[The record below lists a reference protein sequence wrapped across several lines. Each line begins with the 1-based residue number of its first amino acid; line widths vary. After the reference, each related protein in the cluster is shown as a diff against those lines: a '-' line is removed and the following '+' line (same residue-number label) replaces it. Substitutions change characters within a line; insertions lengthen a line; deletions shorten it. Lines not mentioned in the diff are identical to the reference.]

1 MNLFIYPLHLLYT
14 EIYFIDCALYH
25 NMKIGI
31 PKEIK
36 NNEYRI
42 GITPNAAQRLISY
55 GHKVCVE
62 NNAGVGSGFSNH
74 DFLKVG
80 ATIAS
85 YPKQV
90 YQYAEMII
98 KVKEPLPEEFELIK
112 EGQLIY
118 TFFHFASSLS
128 LTKAMI
134 DRKAVCL
141 AYETITDDHGGLP
154 LLTPMSEVAGRL
166 ASQQGAKFLESP
178 QGGLGVLMGGV
189 SGVSPADV
197 MILGGGVVGTQ
208 AALVAAGMGAD
219 VTIYDINPNQ
229 IEELKAIMPK
239 NVTTCLSSSDVIE
252 KHLTK
257 AHLVIGA
264 VLVPGAKAP
273 KLINRK
279 QLRVMQKGAVLVDV
293 AVDQGGC
300 FETTQATTHENP
312 TYFVD
317 DILHYAVANM
327 PGAVPQTSTKA
338 LTNATIDYAIE
349 LANLGWQNACKQFP
363 HLANGL
369 NIVNGHIVNHSVADA
384 FSMSFTPLENILK

>member
-1 MNLFIYPLHLLYT
+1 
-14 EIYFIDCALYH
+14 
-25 NMKIGI
+25 MKIGV

-36 NNEYRI
+36 NNEFRI
-42 GITPNAAQRLISY
+42 GITPDGVQTLISH
-55 GHKVCVE
+55 GHDVCVE

-74 DFLKVG
+74 DYLKVG

-85 YPKQV
+85 YSKEV
-90 YQYAEMII
+90 YQYADMII
-98 KVKEPLPEEFELIK
+98 KVKEPLPEEFDLIQ
-112 EGQLIY
+112 ESQLIY
-118 TFFHFASSLS
+118 TFFHFASSAS

-134 DRKAVCL
+134 DRNAVCL
-141 AYETITDDHGGLP
+141 AYETITDDQGGLP

-166 ASQQGAKFLESP
+166 ASQQGAKYLESP

-219 VTIYDINPNQ
+219 VTIYDINPNR
-229 IEELKAIMPK
+229 IEELQAIMPK
-239 NVTTCLSSSDVIE
+239 NITTCLSSLSAIE
-252 KHLTK
+252 KHLPK

-273 KLINRK
+273 KLITRK
-279 QLRVMQKGAVLVDV
+279 QLRIMQKGAVLVDV

-300 FETTQATTHENP
+300 FETTKATTHQNP
-312 TYFVD
+312 TYVVD

-338 LTNATIDYAIE
+338 LSNVTVDYAVK
-349 LANLGWQNACKQFP
+349 LANFGWQNACKQFP

-369 NIVNGHIVNHSVADA
+369 NIVQGKVVHRSVAEV
-384 FSMSFTPLENILK
+384 FSLPFVPVKNIL

>member
-1 MNLFIYPLHLLYT
+1 MNLFILSPT
-14 EIYFIDCALYH
+14 FVIYH
-25 NMKIGI
+25 NMKIGV

-36 NNEYRI
+36 NNEYRV
-42 GITPNAAQRLISY
+42 GITPKPFKTLVSH
-55 GHKVCVE
+55 GHEFCVE

-74 DFLKVG
+74 DYIKVG

-90 YQYAEMII
+90 YQYADMII
-98 KVKEPLPEEFELIK
+98 KVKEPLTIIQ

-118 TFFHFASSLS
+118 TFFHFASSVS

-166 ASQQGAKFLESP
+166 ASQQGAKYLESP

-229 IEELKAIMPK
+229 
-239 NVTTCLSSSDVIE
+239 D
-252 KHLTK
+252 
-257 AHLVIGA
+257 
-264 VLVPGAKAP
+264 
-273 KLINRK
+273 
-279 QLRVMQKGAVLVDV
+279 
-293 AVDQGGC
+293 
-300 FETTQATTHENP
+300 
-312 TYFVD
+312 
-317 DILHYAVANM
+317 
-327 PGAVPQTSTKA
+327 
-338 LTNATIDYAIE
+338 
-349 LANLGWQNACKQFP
+349 
-363 HLANGL
+363 
-369 NIVNGHIVNHSVADA
+369 
-384 FSMSFTPLENILK
+384 

>member
-1 MNLFIYPLHLLYT
+1 MR
-14 EIYFIDCALYH
+14 
-25 NMKIGI
+25 IGV

-36 NNEYRI
+36 NNEFRV
-42 GITPNAAQRLISY
+42 GITPEAVKTLVSN
-55 GHKVCVE
+55 GHLVSVE
-62 NNAGVGSGFSNH
+62 NNAGIGSGFFN
-74 DFLKVG
+74 DDYKKAG
-80 ATIAS
+80 ATIAVN
-85 YPKQV
+85 PKEV
-90 YQYAEMII
+90 YQYADMII

-112 EGQLIY
+112 EDQLIY
-118 TFFHFASSLS
+118 TFFHFASSAS

-141 AYETITDDHGGLP
+141 AYETITDDQGGLP

-166 ASQQGAKFLESP
+166 ASQQGAKYLESP

-189 SGVSPADV
+189 TGVSPADV

-229 IEELKAIMPK
+229 IEELKKIMPK
-239 NVTTCLSSSDVIE
+239 NVITCLSSSDAIE
-252 KHLTK
+252 KHLPK

-273 KLINRK
+273 KLITRK
-279 QLRVMQKGAVLVDV
+279 QLSIMQKGAVLVDV

-312 TYFVD
+312 TYIVD

-338 LTNATIDYAIE
+338 LTNATIDYAVS
-349 LANLGWQNACKQFP
+349 LANLGWQNACKQYP

-369 NIVNGHIVNHSVADA
+369 NIAHGKVVNHSVAET
-384 FSMSFTPLENILK
+384 FSLPFTSIKNIL

>member
-1 MNLFIYPLHLLYT
+1 
-14 EIYFIDCALYH
+14 
-25 NMKIGI
+25 MKIGV

-36 NNEYRI
+36 NNEFRI
-42 GITPNAAQRLISY
+42 GITPNGVQTLISH
-55 GHKVCVE
+55 GHDVCVE

-74 DFLKVG
+74 DYLKVG

-85 YPKQV
+85 YSKEV
-90 YQYAEMII
+90 YQYADMII
-98 KVKEPLPEEFELIK
+98 KVKEPLPEEFELIQ
-112 EGQLIY
+112 ESQLIY
-118 TFFHFASSLS
+118 TFFHFASSTS

-141 AYETITDDHGGLP
+141 AYETITDDQGGLP

-166 ASQQGAKFLESP
+166 ASQQGAKYLESP

-219 VTIYDINPNQ
+219 VTIYDINPNR
-229 IEELKAIMPK
+229 IEELQAIMPK
-239 NVTTCLSSSDVIE
+239 NVTTCLSSLSAIE
-252 KHLTK
+252 NHLPK

-273 KLINRK
+273 KLITRK
-279 QLRVMQKGAVLVDV
+279 QLRIMQKGAVLVDV

-300 FETTQATTHENP
+300 FETTQATTHQNP
-312 TYFVD
+312 TYVVD

-338 LTNATIDYAIE
+338 LSNVTIDYAVK
-349 LANLGWQNACKQFP
+349 LANFGWQNACKQFP

-369 NIVNGHIVNHSVADA
+369 NVVQGKVVHRSVAEV
-384 FSMSFTPLENILK
+384 FSLPFVPVKNIL

>member
-1 MNLFIYPLHLLYT
+1 
-14 EIYFIDCALYH
+14 
-25 NMKIGI
+25 MKIGV

-36 NNEYRI
+36 NNEFRV
-42 GITPNAAQRLISY
+42 GITPEAVKTLVSH
-55 GHKVCVE
+55 GHLVSVE
-62 NNAGVGSGFSNH
+62 SNAGIGSGFSN
-74 DFLKVG
+74 DDYKMAG
-80 ATIAS
+80 ATIVAS
-85 YPKQV
+85 PNDV
-90 YQYAEMII
+90 YRIADMII
-98 KVKEPLPEEFELIK
+98 KVKEPLAEEYERIQ
-112 EGQLIY
+112 EGQLVY
-118 TFFHFASSLS
+118 TFFHFASSEV

-141 AYETITDDHGGLP
+141 AYETITDDQGNLP

-166 ASQQGAKFLESP
+166 ASQQGAKYLESP

-189 SGVSPADV
+189 TGVSAADV

-219 VTIYDINPNQ
+219 VTIYDINPNR
-229 IEELKAIMPK
+229 IEELQAIMPS
-239 NVTTCLSSSDVIE
+239 NVTSCLSSPNLIE
-252 KHLTK
+252 KHLSK

-273 KLINRK
+273 KLITRN
-279 QLRVMQKGAVLVDV
+279 QLCIMQKGAVLVDV

-300 FETTQATTHENP
+300 FETTKATTHEEP
-312 TYFVD
+312 TFIID

-338 LTNATIDYAIE
+338 LTNATIDYAVE
-349 LANLGWQNACKQFP
+349 LANLGWQNACKQYP

-369 NIVNGHIVNHSVADA
+369 NIAHGKVIHRSVAEA
-384 FSMSFTPLENILK
+384 FSLPFTPIEKIL

>member
-1 MNLFIYPLHLLYT
+1 
-14 EIYFIDCALYH
+14 
-25 NMKIGI
+25 MKIGI
-31 PKEIK
+31 PREIK

-42 GITPNAAQRLISY
+42 GITPSAVQTLISH
-55 GHKVCVE
+55 GHEVCVE
-62 NNAGVGSGFSNH
+62 NNAGVGSGFSNQ
-74 DFLKVG
+74 DYRKVG
-80 ATIAS
+80 ATTTLH
-85 YPKQV
+85 PKDV
-90 YQYAEMII
+90 YKYADMII

-112 EGQLIY
+112 EDQLIY
-118 TFFHFASSLS
+118 TFFHFASSVS

-141 AYETITDDHGGLP
+141 AYETITDDLGGLP

-166 ASQQGAKFLESP
+166 ASQQGAKYLESP
-178 QGGLGVLMGGV
+178 QGGLGVLMGAVTGA
-189 SGVSPADV
+189 SPANV

-219 VTIYDINPNQ
+219 VTIYDINSNR
-229 IEELKAIMPK
+229 IEELQAIMPN
-239 NVTTCLSSSDVIE
+239 NVTMCLSSPDAIE
-252 KHLTK
+252 EHLPK

-273 KLINRK
+273 KLITRK
-279 QLRVMQKGAVLVDV
+279 QLRIMQKGAVLVDV

-312 TYFVD
+312 TYVVD

-338 LTNATIDYAIE
+338 LTNATLDYAVK
-349 LANLGWQNACKQFP
+349 LADQGWQSACKQHP

-369 NIVNGHIVNHSVADA
+369 NIAHGKVVHHSVAEA
-384 FSMSFTPLENILK
+384 FSLPFTPVENIL

>member
-1 MNLFIYPLHLLYT
+1 MN
-14 EIYFIDCALYH
+14 
-25 NMKIGI
+25 IGV

-36 NNEYRI
+36 NNEYRV
-42 GITPNAAQRLISY
+42 GVTPNAAQTLVSH
-55 GHKVCVE
+55 GHVVLVE
-62 NNAGVGSGFSNH
+62 DNAGVGSGFSNE
-74 DFLKVG
+74 DYISAG
-80 ATIAS
+80 ATIVPN
-85 YPKQV
+85 PKEI
-90 YQYAEMII
+90 YQIADMVI
-98 KVKEPLPEEFELIK
+98 KVKEPLAKEYELIQ
-112 EGQLIY
+112 EGQLVF
-118 TFFHFASSLS
+118 TFFHFASSEK

-141 AYETITDDHGGLP
+141 AYETITDDLGSLP

-166 ASQQGAKFLESP
+166 ASQQGAKYLESP

-189 SGVSPADV
+189 TGVSPADV

-219 VTIYDINPNQ
+219 VTIYDINPKR
-229 IEELKAIMPK
+229 IKELQAMMPE
-239 NVTTCLSSSDVIE
+239 NVTTSLSSSHSIE
-252 KHLTK
+252 AHLPK

-273 KLINRK
+273 KLVTRQHLSI
-279 QLRVMQKGAVLVDV
+279 MQKGAVLVDV

-312 TYFVD
+312 TYVVD
-317 DILHYAVANM
+317 DVLHYAVANM

-338 LTNATIDYAIE
+338 LTNATIDYAVK
-349 LANLGWQNACKQFP
+349 LANNGWQTACKQCP

-369 NIVNGHIVNHSVADA
+369 NIAFGKVVHHSVAEA
-384 FSMSFTPLENILK
+384 FSLPFTNVEEIL

>member
-1 MNLFIYPLHLLYT
+1 
-14 EIYFIDCALYH
+14 
-25 NMKIGI
+25 MKIGI
-31 PKEIK
+31 PREIK

-42 GITPNAAQRLISY
+42 GITPSAVQTLISY
-55 GHKVCVE
+55 GHEVCVE
-62 NNAGVGSGFSNH
+62 NNAGVGSGFSNQ
-74 DFLKVG
+74 DYLKVG
-80 ATIAS
+80 ATIAL
-85 YPKQV
+85 YPKEV
-90 YQYAEMII
+90 YQYADMII

-118 TFFHFASSLS
+118 TFFHFASSVS

-141 AYETITDDHGGLP
+141 AYETITDDQGGLP

-166 ASQQGAKFLESP
+166 ASQQGAKYLESP

-219 VTIYDINPNQ
+219 VTIYDINPRR
-229 IEELKAIMPK
+229 IEELQAMMPD
-239 NVTTCLSSSDVIE
+239 NVTTCLSSSDAIE
-252 KHLTK
+252 KHLSK

-273 KLINRK
+273 KLITRK
-279 QLRVMQKGAVLVDV
+279 QLRIMQKGAVLVDV

-300 FETTQATTHENP
+300 FETTRATTHENP
-312 TYFVD
+312 TYVVD

-338 LTNATIDYAIE
+338 LTNATLDYAVK
-349 LANLGWQNACKQFP
+349 LADQGWQNACRQYP

-369 NIVNGHIVNHSVADA
+369 NIVNGKVVHHSVAEA
-384 FSMSFTPLENILK
+384 FSLPFTPVEEIL